1 MPAILRPI
9 TFALVVSS
17 VGAFQ
22 NLGVRQNAPQSAL
35 IAKGTVLQKRA
46 NAGGAQIVGSNV
58 SAGRSMTRT
67 SAHSAKMNKSIPIE
81 ELTESTALPDVS
93 TVLQNSHQVFSAM
106 SSQMV
111 ALEARLAEVQ
121 HQGAQAVQEQKSK
134 FEAKLKVQRGEA
146 HATELINAGVVVEI
160 DELRKSNALLRKKA
174 DKLAQASNKVK
185 SDIQAMQGNITTA
198 AEFIE
203 KTLTASE
210 ALENSTEL
218 TVLAELAEQ
227 DGIQASALNHQRHLQ
242 SIGLLQ
248 NSEEVQ
254 PQNLLQSL
262 LSSFGDLTKEQ
273 EVSEHSLKDAF
284 EKEFQAG
291 SDRQKALLEEQAKL
305 NVTKQSETE
314 LKEKLLVAVKHLETA
329 HSQLLQRS
337 QSLQLFMKRFG
348 EHSTAAKK

>member
-1 MPAILRPI
+1 
-9 TFALVVSS
+9 
-17 VGAFQ
+17 
-22 NLGVRQNAPQSAL
+22 
-35 IAKGTVLQKRA
+35 
-46 NAGGAQIVGSNV
+46 
-58 SAGRSMTRT
+58 
-67 SAHSAKMNKSIPIE
+67 
-81 ELTESTALPDVS
+81 
-93 TVLQNSHQVFSAM
+93 
-106 SSQMV
+106 
-111 ALEARLAEVQ
+111 
-121 HQGAQAVQEQKSK
+121 
-134 FEAKLKVQRGEA
+134 LKVQRGEA
-146 HATELINAGVVVEI
+146 QATELINAGVVEEI

-203 KTLTASE
+203 KTLTASV
-210 ALENSTEL
+210 AMLDNSTEL

-227 DGIQASALNHQRHLQ
+227 DDMQAKVLNHKNRLQ
-242 SIGLLQ
+242 TIGMLQ

-254 PQNLLQSL
+254 PQDLLQSL

-273 EVSEHSLKDAF
+273 DVSEHSLKDAF

-291 SDRQKALLEEQAKL
+291 SDRQKVLIEEQGNL
-305 NVTKQSETE
+305 NFTKQSETE

-348 EHSTAAKK
+348 EHSTAAKKEKPTGFSSAAGTRF